1 MVDTNVTFDEL
12 FSACAMPEIPKAK
25 QVRVTYNPKPAVT
38 SAAQASYVSAKQIL
52 SSRPRKKYS
61 KSSAHTEKNIKT
73 AASRRE
79 EQRQKVW
86 WEGGIKG
93 RAGPYQEIIPFSRV
107 QDKLMEHAW
116 DPRFHARP
124 DAVLKPLKSGRPNS
138 NNADKYELPTS
149 LI

>member
-52 SSRPRKKYS
+52 SSRSRKKYS
-61 KSSAHTEKNIKT
+61 KKSGHTEKNIKA

-86 WEGGIKG
+86 WEVVY
-93 RAGPYQEIIPFSRV
+93 RVPCRLSVGPGHTKKLFRSRV
-107 QDKLMEHAW
+107 Y
-116 DPRFHARP
+116 RI
-124 DAVLKPLKSGRPNS
+124 S
-138 NNADKYELPTS
+138 
-149 LI
+149 